1 LFKKIIIDHDIAIS
15 MANIL
20 RKNLDQLEKID
31 VFDQR
36 FFPPKEMDREK
47 VGMYFLVM
55 VAIDHRLSRPGKP
68 YEACIEDGC
77 YHGADLLWRLGKQIL
92 DEYPDFYTA
101 FNLSKIR
108 IDDIKKYFNI
118 NNAEVPDPDIRA
130 YLLRDL
136 GLKLDKLYS
145 GRFLELLKASNNRIR
160 GRGTEHGLIDL
171 LRVFRAY
178 EDPVEKKSFLLIKFL
193 QARGLFTAID
203 QHNMEVPVDNHLS
216 RIAYRTGLVQI
227 RGKLWDY
234 IRSFHEVSYS
244 DDIILRFTVRY
255 AYSLVADL
263 AGINKGILDDILWI
277 HGRRICLRDK
287 HANCNSCSFNIFCKA
302 YMNQEYMVRE
312 HNYYNTWYY

>member
-1 LFKKIIIDHDIAIS
+1 MFKKIIINNDIAVS
-15 MANIL
+15 MASTLIKNI
-20 RKNLDQLEKID
+20 DQLEKID

-47 VGMYFLVM
+47 VGMFFLVM
-55 VAIDHRLSRPGKP
+55 VALDHRLSRPGKP

-101 FNLSKIR
+101 YSLSKIR
-108 IDDIKKYFNI
+108 IGDIKKYFNI

-136 GLKLDKLYS
+136 GLKLDKLYN
-145 GRFLELLKASNNRIR
+145 GKVLELLKASNNRIR
-160 GRGTEHGLIDL
+160 GRGVEQGLIDL

-178 EDPVEKKSFLLIKFL
+178 EDPVEKKSFLFIKLL
-193 QARGLFTAID
+193 QARGLFTPID
-203 QHNMEVPVDNHLS
+203 QQNMEVPVDNHLS

-227 RGKLWDY
+227 QGKLWDS
-234 IRSFHEVSYS
+234 IKSFHEVSYS
-244 DDIILRFTVRY
+244 DDILLRFIIRY
-255 AYSLVADL
+255 AYGLVADL
-263 AGINKGILDDILWI
+263 AGINKGVLDDILWI
-277 HGRRICLRDK
+277 HGRKICLRDK
-287 HANCNSCSFNIFCKA
+287 HPDCDSCSFNIFCKA
-302 YMNQEYMVRE
+302 YMNQEYMVKE

>member
-1 LFKKIIIDHDIAIS
+1 MFKKIIINNDIAVS
-15 MANIL
+15 MASTL
-20 RKNLDQLEKID
+20 RKNIDQLEKID

-47 VGMYFLVM
+47 VGMFFLVM
-55 VAIDHRLSRPGKP
+55 VALDHRLSRPGKP

-101 FNLSKIR
+101 YSLSKIR

-136 GLKLDKLYS
+136 GLKLDKLYN
-145 GRFLELLKASNNRIR
+145 GKVLELLKASNNRIR
-160 GRGTEHGLIDL
+160 GRGVEQGLIDL

-193 QARGLFTAID
+193 QARGLFTPID
-203 QHNMEVPVDNHLS
+203 QQNMEVPVDNHLS

-227 RGKLWDY
+227 QGKLWDS
-234 IRSFHEVSYS
+234 IKSFHEVSYS
-244 DDIILRFTVRY
+244 DDILLRFIIRY
-255 AYSLVADL
+255 AYGLVADL
-263 AGINKGILDDILWI
+263 AGINKGVLDDILWI
-277 HGRRICLRDK
+277 HGRKICLRDK
-287 HANCNSCSFNIFCKA
+287 HPDCDSCSFNIFCKA
-302 YMNQEYMVRE
+302 YMNQEYMVKE